1 MYFCW
6 LLSNAGDQHE
16 YCKSDTDSNQATKKS
31 QNKKNILQTQQDVE
45 NNKSAT
51 NNFSNDRS
59 ENQTVNNQQ
68 VSSASIALS
77 NNSNSVSTD
86 ANVGKTD
93 NLTSLSQSETATA
106 TNENSS
112 ESAEAVAETTSTTAT
127 TTTNG
132 ANFQY
137 NHKSDQAIE
146 NSENDSKQTVDTKT
160 EPSLANNESPTSNKI
175 ENDKN
180 NKNLSDLV

>member
-1 MYFCW
+1 M
-6 LLSNAGDQHE
+6 
-16 YCKSDTDSNQATKKS
+16 
-31 QNKKNILQTQQDVE
+31 
-45 NNKSAT
+45 
-51 NNFSNDRS
+51 
-59 ENQTVNNQQ
+59 
-68 VSSASIALS
+68 SSASIALS
-77 NNSNSVSTD
+77 NNSNIVSTD
-86 ANVGKTD
+86 ANVGKPD
-93 NLTSLSQSETATA
+93 KLTNLSQSETATA
-106 TNENSS
+106 TNDNSS
-112 ESAEAVAETTSTTAT
+112 ESAEAVAETTTATATTT

-137 NHKSDQAIE
+137 NRKSDQAIE